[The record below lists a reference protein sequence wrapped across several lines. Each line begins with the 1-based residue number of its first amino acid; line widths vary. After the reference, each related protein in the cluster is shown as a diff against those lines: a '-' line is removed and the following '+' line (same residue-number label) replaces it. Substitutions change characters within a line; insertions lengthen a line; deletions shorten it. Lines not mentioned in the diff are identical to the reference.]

1 MSNSGSVAVTK
12 ADSPGVINSPGVA
25 TLEEVASKRPPEGRD
40 SGRWKRVFTKEGV
53 CPFDEIE
60 WKTVTAHIVSP
71 SGETKFRQDN
81 IEVPHWWNQTTI
93 NIVADKYFR
102 VVNGVRECSVRQVF
116 SRVASVLKQW
126 ASEQDYFNTDKDA
139 EAFEAELLYALLH
152 QKGAFNSPVWFNI
165 GVPGRRQAASACF
178 ISGVEDSL
186 DSIMEFGRSEKVIF
200 AGGSGSGANLSS
212 IRSSYERLSSGTY
225 VCGPLGWMEE
235 LDKGAK
241 AMKSGGSTRN
251 AAKMVVMDMDHPDIL
266 ETKDG
271 RPGFIRCKAIEEKRA
286 HDLIEVGYSASYDDP
301 NSAYK
306 WVSFQNANHSVS
318 IPDNFMKAVEAD
330 GIWQTVSRTTGEITG
345 EYRAKDLWNEISKAA
360 WFCGDPGV
368 QFTDTINRW
377 HTTPAAGRIKSSNPC
392 FSAETKI
399 STEFG
404 LVPIADLYERV
415 LDGEVKVA
423 VHLGDRIE
431 MRPAVVFPTGNNPI
445 LEVKFKSGR
454 ALCVTPNHNFLLRDG
469 TRKPAAELS
478 VGDSV
483 DIQCGEGSFG
493 SYGIGFPDTIFWYQ
507 IAGFV
512 VGDGWMTKIKIDSK
526 QHRDRGWKSEFDRQ
540 EVGMCFGKDDKDIL
554 AKVESFLRS
563 KEIPYSLKRQKG
575 SVGESPDYM
584 RIRQKPIFE
593 IMESIAS
600 PAGCRSHTKRVQ
612 TGVFEASRI
621 NQFAFLAGL
630 FSADGT
636 FRLSSKGCRGKTPT
650 RELRLSSVNL
660 DLLRDVQS
668 LLSNLGIKSNIIQD
682 RNTSRNGKFEYTTVS
697 GENRVYSSNRNV
709 HELFVYGHS
718 LRKLRDGMVE
728 AGGMF
733 SSRKQAMLDE
743 LLPSGH
749 SDPIHDI
756 WHDEVME
763 VVDTGREELTYNMTE
778 PTTHTIIAEGV
789 RIPQCSEF
797 LHVDNT
803 ACNLCAVNLTKFFD
817 GRKFDVEDFE
827 HTIRVFVTAQNAI
840 IAMADYPTDIIEKNS
855 HALRPIGLNYGDLGA
870 LLMKLGYGYDS
881 DEGRAVAARLA
892 SIMTA
897 TAYVTSA
904 KLAARV
910 GPFSAFK
917 SSRDDMLSVMD
928 MHRVANESV
937 CSRWNVASD
946 PLGDDV
952 MSRSA
957 ELWDEAIKLGRKF
970 GYSISQA
977 TLQAPLGTISFL
989 MEMDTTGIEPSFSL
1003 VSYKS
1008 LVGGGSMKLV
1018 NRAVQASLLNLG
1030 YDEAQAT
1037 SICKYME
1044 EKDFIEGAPGLK
1056 PEHLSIFDCAM
1067 PLGPS
1072 KRCLSPMAHLKMMA
1086 AIQPLITCAQSKT
1099 VNLPTEVTAEE
1110 IGNTYMEGWKLGLK
1124 CIALYRDGCKKSQPL
1139 ATKKQS
1145 NELSANYQIREIIKT
1160 VEVSKRKHLPED
1172 CTGLRHRFDINGH
1185 KGYITVSEFP
1195 DGTPGEVFLRLGKSG
1210 STMEGTVNGFTQLL
1224 SIALQY
1230 GVPLDKLIRSFVNT
1244 KFEPSGFT
1252 RNPNIRIAQSIF
1264 DYLFKFLDLHYY
1276 GGENSGLMHRLDPVK
1291 NLEMVEPEFRSDSSS
1306 NLSLDAP
1313 PCSNCGSLTKRNGS
1327 CYLCDTCGTTSGCS

>member
-12 ADSPGVINSPGVA
+12 ADLPGVVDSPGVA
-25 TLEEVASKRPPEGRD
+25 TLEEVASKRPPDGRD
-40 SGRWKRVFTKEGV
+40 AGRWKRVFTKEGV
-53 CPFDEIE
+53 CPFYEIE

-71 SGETKFRQDN
+71 DGETKFRQDN
-81 IEVPHWWNQTTI
+81 VEVPHWWNQTTI

-102 VVNGVRECSVRQVF
+102 VINGVREFSVRQVF
-116 SRVASVLKQW
+116 SRVASVLKLW

-139 EAFEAELLYALLH
+139 DTFEAELIYALLH

-178 ISGVEDSL
+178 ISGVDDSL

-271 RPGFIRCKAIEEKRA
+271 RPGFIRCKAVEERRA
-286 HDLIEVGYSASYDDP
+286 HDLIEIGYSASYDDP

-330 GIWQTVSRTTGEITG
+330 GIWQTISRTTGEITG
-345 EYRAKDLWNEISKAA
+345 EYRARELWDEISKAA

-392 FSAETKI
+392 FHPDTLMN
-399 STEFG
+399 TEFG
-404 LVPIADLYERV
+404 LVRIEDLYLEQQDSEFMTV
-415 LDGEVKVA
+415 SALEG
-423 VHLGDRIE
+423 
-431 MRPAVVFPTGNNPI
+431 PASLHRSIVFPTGVKSVV
-445 LEVKFKSGR
+445 EVHTKNGR
-454 ALCVTPNHNFLLRDG
+454 AIKVTPDHKIMTVDGYVEAGALDVGTRLRLQPGESPSRERSEHNF
-469 TRKPAAELS
+469 
-478 VGDSV
+478 DSM
-483 DIQCGEGSFG
+483 
-493 SYGIGFPDTIFWYQ
+493 WYQ

-512 VGDGWMTKIKIDSK
+512 VGDGWMTKTTVDSK
-526 QHRDRGWKSEFDRQ
+526 QHREKGWKSEFDRQ

-554 AKVESFLRS
+554 AKVELFL
-563 KEIPYSLKRQKG
+563 KEADVPYSLKKQTG
-575 SVGESPDYM
+575 SIGESPDYL
-584 RIRQKPIFE
+584 RIRRKAVFE
-593 IMESIAS
+593 MMELIAA
-600 PAGCRSHTKRVQ
+600 PAGSRAFNKRLAD
-612 TGVFEASRI
+612 GIFLASRQDQI
-621 NQFAFLAGL
+621 HFLNGL
-630 FSADGT
+630 ISADGT
-636 FRLSSKGCRGKTPT
+636 VNVRDGGNYS
-650 RELRLSSVNL
+650 LRLGSASIG
-660 DLLRDVQS
+660 LLRDVQ
-668 LLSNLGIKSNIIQD
+668 LVLQNLGINSRIYQNRRSNF
-682 RNTSRNGKFEYTTVS
+682 NSTLSYTTKSGEKREYVSRDHHELNVS
-697 GENRVYSSNRNV
+697 GESLRRLRDIMKPSPLLSDRKASLLDQIPSTFRSKDDWTDEVSSIVDNGEVVTVYDMT
-709 HELFVYGHS
+709 EFDTHS
-718 LRKLRDGMVE
+718 LVANG
-728 AGGMF
+728 
-733 SSRKQAMLDE
+733 
-743 LLPSGH
+743 
-749 SDPIHDI
+749 I
-756 WHDEVME
+756 
-763 VVDTGREELTYNMTE
+763 VVSN
-778 PTTHTIIAEGV
+778 
-789 RIPQCSEF
+789 CSEF

-817 GRKFDVEDFE
+817 DRKFDVDDFE

-840 IAMADYPTDIIEKNS
+840 IAKADYPTEVIEKNS

-897 TAYVTSA
+897 TAYVTSS

-917 SSRDDMLSVMD
+917 LNRDDMLSVMD

-946 PLGDDV
+946 PLGDDI

-1030 YDEAQAT
+1030 YNETQAS

-1044 EKDFIEGAPGLK
+1044 ENDFIEGAPGLK
-1056 PEHLSIFDCAM
+1056 PEHLPIFDCAM

-1110 IGNTYMEGWKLGLK
+1110 IGRTYMEGWKLGLK

-1145 NELSANYQIREIIKT
+1145 DEPLSANVRIQEVIRT
-1160 VEVSKRKHLPED
+1160 VEVSRRKSLPED
-1172 CTGLRHRFDINGH
+1172 CTGHRHRFDINGH
-1185 KGYITVSEFP
+1185 KGYIMVNEFP

-1210 STMEGTVNGFTQLL
+1210 STMEGTINGFTQLL

-1264 DYLFKFLDLHYY
+1264 DYLFKFLDILYY
-1276 GGENSGLMHRLDPVK
+1276 RGENSGLMHRLDPVK
-1291 NLEMVEPEFRSDSSS
+1291 NLEFMESETRSDSDHP

-1313 PCSNCGSLTKRNGS
+1313 PCSNCGSITRRNGS